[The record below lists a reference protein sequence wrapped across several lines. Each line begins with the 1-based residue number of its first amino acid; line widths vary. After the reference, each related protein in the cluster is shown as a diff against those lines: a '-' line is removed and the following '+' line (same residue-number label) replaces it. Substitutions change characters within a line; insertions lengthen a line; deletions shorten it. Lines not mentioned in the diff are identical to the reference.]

1 MDRII
6 AFFRK
11 YISIFV
17 FIILEIVSLLLVVKK
32 NELQQSVVFRYSTNI
47 VAKCY
52 YVISSVESYF
62 YLDEVNE
69 HLVAENNQLRSQVD
83 ELKNQVDLLTADSVA
98 LPQVL
103 SDVNYISAKIVY
115 NSVYRTQNYI
125 IINKGADQ
133 GVEPDM
139 GVIAPQGVVGVVVR
153 VSKNYS
159 VVLPI
164 INPDQRIS
172 VKIKSNQQLGML
184 VWDGTNPKFSQMEEI
199 PSHVNPVVGDTI
211 VTSGFSAIFP
221 DGLVVGVI
229 DRAVNEEH
237 APFCK
242 VNVKL
247 AVDFQSLSYVTV
259 TAYKN
264 REELINLSKS
274 VVVDNE

>member
-32 NELQQSVVFRYSTNI
+32 NELQQSVIFRYSTNI

-221 DGLVVGVI
+221 DGLVIGVI

>member
-1 MDRII
+1 MDKII

-32 NELQQSVVFRYSTNI
+32 NELQQSVIFRYTTDI

-69 HLVAENNQLRSQVD
+69 HLVAENNQLRSRVD

-103 SDVNYISAKIVY
+103 PEVDYISAKIVY

-139 GVIAPQGVVGVVVR
+139 GVIAPQGVVGVVAR

-184 VWDGTNPKFSQMEEI
+184 VWDGVNPKFSQMEEI

-221 DGLVVGVI
+221 DGLIVGVI

-259 TAYKN
+259 TAFRN

>member
-103 SDVNYISAKIVY
+103 SDVDYISAKIVY

-221 DGLVVGVI
+221 DGLVIGVI

>member
-103 SDVNYISAKIVY
+103 SDVDYISAKIVY